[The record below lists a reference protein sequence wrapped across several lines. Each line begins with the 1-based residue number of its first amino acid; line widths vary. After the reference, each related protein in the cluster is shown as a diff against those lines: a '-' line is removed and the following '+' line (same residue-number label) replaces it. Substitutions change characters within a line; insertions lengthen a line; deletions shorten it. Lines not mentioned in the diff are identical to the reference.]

1 MLSLTRKK
9 AISALI
15 INNSGLPNSTN
26 TMKFSMFAIAA
37 TALAA
42 GVEGFA
48 GTQGSFA
55 VRNVSE
61 HRFENSS
68 MGNAWMGIVLSRH
81 IGIGHC

>member
-1 MLSLTRKK
+1 
-9 AISALI
+9 
-15 INNSGLPNSTN
+15 
-26 TMKFSMFAIAA
+26 MFAIAA